1 MPYHLSGVVLFQTN
15 GERNRARNAVQ
26 TMLNDWNS
34 THPTTEDFT
43 QVRFNNISVVGE
55 ANNAPEVQGQSYPAI
70 DFEYTCSSEQSIMQA
85 QIAIQFDIDSNAYV
99 NIRNL
104 SVNLD

>member
-1 MPYHLSGVVLFQTN
+1 MPYHLSGQVLFSSN

-26 TMLNDWNS
+26 NMLNDWNS
-34 THPTTEDFT
+34 THPTNEDFT
-43 QVRFNNISVVGE
+43 QVRFQSVTLVGS
-55 ANNAPEVQGQSYPAI
+55 ADHSPEVPGQSYPAI
-70 DFEYTCSSEQSIMQA
+70 DFEYTCPSESPIMQA